1 MVPLHVVRRTGHVA
15 ATVGIVEGLWCR
27 NGTAGLSLAPVGLRK
42 VNKNRRLQLARSML
56 LRSPMRRATMSQ
68 TERGSIAER
77 RVCRWLR
84 WRGYR
89 VLLRNVRG
97 GGGELD
103 IVALRGGTLHI
114 VEVKARLTD
123 GRWAPRQAVTP
134 QKRCR
139 IVCAT
144 QSLLTSQFRP
154 GPNGRMEAV
163 AGLRARGYGGLGFR
177 RVSFDVAEVTRGWPT
192 WTLRVNMLSDA
203 FRADDVVGNGW
214 SGPWNSR

>member
-1 MVPLHVVRRTGHVA
+1 VPSHSVGRSGSAAVVVC
-15 ATVGIVEGLWCR
+15 IVDSFWCQSGTDGLI
-27 NGTAGLSLAPVGLRK
+27 LAPVRRQRG
-42 VNKNRRLQLARSML
+42 NRNRWLWLARFV
-56 LRSPMRRATMSQ
+56 LRRSSMRRANRSQ
-68 TERGSIAER
+68 TERGAIAEG

-103 IVALRGGTLHI
+103 IVAIRRGTLHI

-154 GPNGRMEAV
+154 GPDGRREAV

-177 RVSFDVAEVTRGWPT
+177 RVSFDVAEVTRGWPS

-203 FRADDVVGNGW
+203 FRADDVVGDGW
-214 SGPWNSR
+214 SGIWSSR